1 MLDPMEFGKAMAAIV
16 RDAQAPLLERIKAI
30 EERIAAQPAQGPA
43 GERGPQGEAGQ
54 AGERG
59 ADGAPGEKGAQGERG
74 EPGKDAEP
82 IDMAEVI
89 AQVLAGDELKTIV
102 SLEVAAAIATVK
114 AEPGKDGRDGKDGV
128 DGARGEKGDV
138 GASGKDGA
146 GIGDLLIDRDG
157 CLIATMT
164 DGRTKNL
171 GVVLGKDGAPGRDGA
186 DFSDASID
194 YDGERTITIRGNGGE
209 ITKRVPVPIDRG
221 YWADGSRAE
230 KGDVFTENGCVWI
243 ALRETKAKPSHENK
257 EDWRLMV
264 RKGRDGVDGRNGR
277 DLGPAPP
284 VKLSGAGDA

>member
-1 MLDPMEFGKAMAAIV
+1 MLDPVEFGKAMAAIV
-16 RDAQAPLLERIKAI
+16 RDAQAPLLERIKAL
-30 EERIAAQPAQGPA
+30 EECIAAQPAQGPA

-114 AEPGKDGRDGKDGV
+114 AEPGKDGRDGRDGE
-128 DGARGEKGDV
+128 DGARGEKGEP
-138 GASGKDGA
+138 GAAGKDGA
-146 GIGDLLIDRDG
+146 GVAELLIDRQG
-157 CLIATMT
+157 CLVATMT
-164 DGRTKNL
+164 DGRMKEL
-171 GVVLGKDGAPGRDGA
+171 GVVVGKDGAPGRDGA
-186 DFSDASID
+186 DFSEASIE
-194 YDGERTITIRGNGGE
+194 YDGERTITIRGKGGL

-221 YWADGSRAE
+221 YWSQGASAE

-243 ALRETKAKPSHENK
+243 ALRDTKAKPCHENAA
-257 EDWRLMV
+257 DWRLMV
-264 RKGRDGVDGRNGR
+264 RKGRDGIDGRNGR